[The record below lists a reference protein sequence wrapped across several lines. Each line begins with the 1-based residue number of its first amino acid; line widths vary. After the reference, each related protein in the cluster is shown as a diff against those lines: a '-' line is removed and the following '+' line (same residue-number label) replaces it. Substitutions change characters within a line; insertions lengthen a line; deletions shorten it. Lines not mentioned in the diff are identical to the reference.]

1 MKRLALLASACLLL
15 VSCSTLYV
23 KAPPDQTVTLLANEP
38 ATLRFELRQVSWCW
52 GLVPLSNGRLN
63 IANWARQTNL
73 SQLRVKSYYK
83 WYEFLWNIPG
93 FFLLGL
99 HTNTVLIEGNPP
111 ALER

>member
-1 MKRLALLASACLLL
+1 MRKYVLILSACLLL

-23 KAPPDQTVTLLANEP
+23 KAAPGQTVTLLANEP
-38 ATLRFELRQVSWCW
+38 ATVRFELRQVSWFW
-52 GLVPLSNGRLN
+52 GLVPISNNPLN
-63 IANWARQTNL
+63 TATWARKINL
-73 SQLRVKSYYK
+73 SQMRVKSYYK